1 MGMAASQAR
10 YLGLTARK
18 TNVEYEGQQIN
29 QARTALSNQS
39 ASLWNQMLSLSVP
52 TVPEITEYTTH
63 QYSFSD
69 GYNNYTLSNI
79 QTVDHE
85 EGGVKYNA
93 QVTYYYNQDSYKSI
107 QSRNTNPQVQSITS
121 DTARVVSSKDL
132 GIKYTT
138 TAGTITITSGT
149 DDYGVS
155 LADKTATVS
164 KITDTTS
171 DAYKNYLQ
179 ANNLSELPSGTNL
192 FSISYTDSAG
202 NSVTRYTTST
212 TDMSAQTEEST
223 DTVSAEDV
231 GKEYYMLGNTK
242 AEKYSY
248 GSDIELDAAYDQIM
262 FDFPDLKGQEMWV
275 YEKNGHRVFATK
287 EDLDACIA
295 SGQDAVKKDEFKISS
310 SIDYQDPLNQFYAT
324 TISQRVEVKDYAIL
338 DDATGSGRYA
348 NIKLRDF
355 SENFDLKSEEV
366 TDQNS
371 YNDAMNQYYY
381 DVSQYEKQMT
391 DINAKTSIIQE
402 QDRTLELR
410 LKQLDTEQKAL
421 TTEMDAV
428 KGIIQKNVESTF
440 KTFGG

>member
-85 EGGVKYNA
+85 EDGVKYNA

-164 KITDTTS
+164 KITDTTL
-171 DAYKNYLQ
+171 DAYKNYLK

-212 TDMSAQTEEST
+212 TDMSAQTTESE
-223 DTVSAEDV
+223 DTVLAEDV

-295 SGQDAVKKDEFKISS
+295 SGQDAIKKDEFKISS
-310 SIDYQDPLNQFYAT
+310 SIDYQDPLNQYYAT
-324 TISQRVEVKDYAIL
+324 TISQRLEVKDYAIL